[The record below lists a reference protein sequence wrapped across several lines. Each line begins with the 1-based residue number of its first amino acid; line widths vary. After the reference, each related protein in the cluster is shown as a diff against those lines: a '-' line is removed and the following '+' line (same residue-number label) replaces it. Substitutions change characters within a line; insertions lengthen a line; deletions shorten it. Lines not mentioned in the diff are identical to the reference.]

1 MKNRIFMYLFVF
13 ALLLVLFQYMNAKS
27 AFESYEAKIVQ
38 LRDKAEDCE
47 KRIIELEDENFELM
61 HFNMETNDDALSYFE
76 NQGLDATKLMDIIK
90 DEIFSLNV
98 YTGDDHPLVPYAS
111 MTDNKIMI
119 NTIKLVNHKW
129 ILADFS
135 DGKYWGEIFMTYEVN
150 EKSELKFK
158 VVEHFLYPPTTY

>member
-1 MKNRIFMYLFVF
+1 MYLFVF

-47 KRIIELEDENFELM
+47 KQIIALEDENFELM
-61 HFNMETNDDALSYFE
+61 HFNMETNDEALSYFE
-76 NQGLDATKLMDIIK
+76 NQGLDAVKLMSIIK

-98 YTGDDHPLVPYAS
+98 YEGDDHSLVPYAS

-119 NTIKLVNHKW
+119 NTIKIVNHKW

-135 DGKYWGEIFMTYEVN
+135 DGKYWGEIFMTYELN
-150 EKSELKFK
+150 ENSELKFK
-158 VVEHFLYPPTTY
+158 VVEHFLYPPITY